1 VSIVNRQAYPLSRQ
15 LDGDAGE
22 MVLNKIEALG
32 VRVLTNCSPSEELTR
47 DAGDGSCYQIFTG
60 LRLQD
65 GSIHDADMVIYA
77 IGIQPRDEIAR
88 DSGIKCHPSGGIIIG
103 SDLQTSAPD
112 VYAIG
117 ECANWKGHYYGL
129 IAPGGKVCAS
139 PFIFLVPHPNV
150 VEMADILSFNL
161 TQTESHAPRA
171 MNAPDLSTKL
181 K

>member
-15 LDGDAGE
+15 LDEDAGK
-22 MVLNKIEALG
+22 MVLNKIENLG
-32 VRVLTNCSPSEELTR
+32 VQVLTNCSPSEELTR
-47 DAGDGSCYQIFTG
+47 DAEDGSDYRVFTG
-60 LRLQD
+60 LRLQN
-65 GSIHDADMVIYA
+65 GSTHNADMVIYA

-88 DSGIKCHPSGGIIIG
+88 DCGIECHPKGGIIVG
-103 SDLQTSAPD
+103 NDLQTSAPD

-117 ECANWKGHYYGL
+117 ECASWKDHYYGL
-129 IAPGGKVCAS
+129 IAPGGKFCVGLS
-139 PFIFLVPHPNV
+139 IFLTPHPST

-161 TQTESHAPRA
+161 TQTESHTPRA